1 MIINPMYFYKLRV
14 FDLLTGTAFVL
25 AIIGAIVSIIIAL
38 IGVSCVFD
46 DDDYVDGMKFFKIA
60 MLSFGITIVFWLL
73 FIFIPDK
80 ETLIEMQIAKYATFE
95 NAEWTL
101 DKLKEA
107 VDYIVSKIG
116 ELK

>member
-14 FDLLTGTAFVL
+14 FDLLTGTAFIL
-25 AIIGAIVSIIIAL
+25 AIAGAIVSIILAHM
-38 IGVSCVFD
+38 GVSCVFD
-46 DDDYVDGMKFFKIA
+46 DNDYVNGKKYFKIA
-60 MLSFGITIVFWLL
+60 TLSFCITMVFWLL
-73 FIFIPDK
+73 FILIPDK